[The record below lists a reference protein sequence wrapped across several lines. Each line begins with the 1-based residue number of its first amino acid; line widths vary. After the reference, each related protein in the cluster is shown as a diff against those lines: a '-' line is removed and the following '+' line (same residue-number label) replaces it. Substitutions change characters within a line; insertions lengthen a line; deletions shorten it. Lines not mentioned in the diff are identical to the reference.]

1 MPPGVLLISHCA
13 VVLLTGLNA
22 RKTQK
27 YAIGGVQVHG
37 LPLARLQCTFSD
49 PVRTGYRRVA
59 INRYCIIEATSLSTP
74 YCCFYS
80 CLYVV
85 YPYLVCCSTVMCSNS
100 STSTHRSALENRK
113 KILHRKTTNQHK
125 RKRVPVLQQMVGRN
139 SKWLVAKKR
148 LPTPMP
154 LNSARAWRTIAAHPT
169 S

>member
-113 KILHRKTTNQHK
+113 KILRISGREVRNNFAINFEMVLFILLIFSIGRKEI
-125 RKRVPVLQQMVGRN
+125 L
-139 SKWLVAKKR
+139 
-148 LPTPMP
+148 
-154 LNSARAWRTIAAHPT
+154 I
-169 S
+169 